1 MKKVIID
8 FGANEGQN
16 INYYLS
22 KADIVVCVEPNPKLV
37 KMIRKKFPKPIHS
50 KKLFIENVAVIE
62 DSSKTE
68 VDFYIH
74 KRKNQL
80 SSVIEPRQ
88 KDNFFFVKVKAKSI
102 TEILEKY
109 LTKKTLLYYT
119 KFDLEG
125 FDAIVISAMFKA
137 GFFPLN
143 LSTEVST
150 SKSLE
155 AIFHSGKYNG
165 YKLQEGSTVSQYLS
179 LPVKTKNGIAATKF
193 MEHSAG
199 PMGEDIPSPWLT
211 ERSIRNKLKIEGFG
225 WKDIHA
231 TMPSNCDPVDIKHS
245 ELFMAG
251 MKQAHRLM
259 YRALLPYT
267 LRNHPK
273 FRKVLS
279 ASLHLIKKP

>member
-1 MKKVIID
+1 VIID

-22 KADIVVCVEPNPKLV
+22 KADIVVCVEPNPNLA
-37 KMIRKKFPKPIHS
+37 KMIRKNFSKPIHS
-50 KKLFIENVAVIE
+50 KKLFIENLAVIE

-68 VDFYIH
+68 IDFYIH

-80 SSVIEPRQ
+80 SSVIEPRH
-88 KDNFFFVKVKAKSI
+88 KNNFFIVKVKAKSI

-125 FDAIVISAMFKA
+125 YDAIVISAMFKA
-137 GFFPLN
+137 GYFPLN
-143 LSTEVST
+143 LSTELST
-150 SKSLE
+150 PKNLE

-165 YKLQEGSTVSQYLS
+165 YKLHDNNTISEYLS
-179 LPVKTKNGIAATKF
+179 LPVKTRNGITTTEFTA
-193 MEHSAG
+193 HSAG

-211 ERSIRNKLKIEGFG
+211 KRSIRNKLKIEGFG

-231 TMPSNCDPVDIKHS
+231 TMPFNCDPVDLKHN
-245 ELFMAG
+245 ELFMVG
-251 MKQAHRLM
+251 MKHVHRLM

-267 LRNHPK
+267 IRNHPK
-273 FRKVLS
+273 FRKVS
-279 ASLHLIKKP
+279 SVIRHLTKKP